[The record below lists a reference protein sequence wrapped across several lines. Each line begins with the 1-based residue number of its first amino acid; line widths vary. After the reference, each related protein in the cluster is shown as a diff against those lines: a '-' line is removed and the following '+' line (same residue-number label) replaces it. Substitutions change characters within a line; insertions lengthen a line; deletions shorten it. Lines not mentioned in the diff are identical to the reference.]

1 MDLLLV
7 KVPYRVSDKRVAS
20 GFDQD
25 TPPLGIYT
33 LKAYLNKYGYDV
45 KASHVINNNDL
56 KEMKDTIKLKSPKLI
71 GLSATTYEF
80 RQAINMAKLCKSI
93 NPQIPIIIGGP
104 HVSFNYEEALEHK
117 EIDIVSRYE
126 GEETLKELLESFSNG
141 WFSNLEAIKGIAY
154 RKDKEIVV
162 TPDREYIDLDKV
174 PTIDYNDIDT
184 SRYNQKGVLITS
196 RGCVGRCI
204 FCAAASGVFGRFRQR
219 SAGYVFQDMYDL
231 YHKYDISQ
239 INILDNSFTVN
250 KTRTQEIC
258 NLIIKNKLPIRWNCE
273 TRVEGVDRELLT
285 LMKKAGCYS
294 IQYGVESA
302 NDKTLANIRK
312 GINIAMIDSAIRL
325 ALKVGIEHICCNF
338 IIGLPGDT
346 KETLEETFEYMRRYK
361 DNKSVHLSVSV
372 LTPYP
377 GTYVYNHAN
386 EIGVNILTRDWNRYN
401 GMDVVCETKELSAK
415 EIREI
420 YYKAYHEFYV
430 TSYKE
435 YI

>member
-1 MDLLLV
+1 MDSLLV
-7 KVPYRVSDKRVAS
+7 KVPYRVSDKPVVS

-33 LKAYLNKYGYDV
+33 LKAYLKKYGYDI
-45 KASHVINNNDL
+45 KACHVINNKDLLDL
-56 KEMKDTIKLKSPKLI
+56 KETIKLKSPKFI

-80 RQAINMAKLCKSI
+80 IQAINMAKLCKSI
-93 NPQIPIIIGGP
+93 NPKIPIIIGGP
-104 HVSFNYEEALEHK
+104 HVSINYEEALKYK

-126 GEETLKELLESFSNG
+126 GEETLKELLENYSNG
-141 WFSNLEAIKGIAY
+141 EFTNLENIKGIAF
-154 RKDKEIVV
+154 RKNDKVVV
-162 TPDREYIDLDKV
+162 TPNREYMDLDEI
-174 PTIDYNDIDT
+174 PLIDYSEINRN
-184 SRYNQKGVLITS
+184 RYKQQGVLITS

-204 FCAAASGVFGRFRQR
+204 FCAAASGVFGRFRER
-219 SAGYVFQDMYDL
+219 STQNVFQDMYEL
-231 YHKYDISQ
+231 YHKYGISQ

-250 KTRTQEIC
+250 KKRTHDVC
-258 NLIIKNKLPIRWNCE
+258 NLIINNNLPIRWNCE
-273 TRVEGVDRELLT
+273 TRVEGVDKELLT

-312 GINIAMIDSAIRL
+312 GTNIKTINSSIEL
-325 ALKVGIEHICCNF
+325 ALEVGIEHICCNF

-346 KETLEETFEYMRRYK
+346 VQTLEETFEYMRKFKASKR
-361 DNKSVHLSVSV
+361 VHLSVSV

-377 GTYVYNHAN
+377 GTYVYNHA
-386 EIGVNILTRDWNRYN
+386 EDIGVNILTKDWKRYN
-401 GMDVVCETKELSAK
+401 GMDVVCETNELSAK
-415 EIREI
+415 IIREI
-420 YYKAYHEFYV
+420 YYKAYNEFYV